1 MIGPQDEHRRAI
13 VSLALHV
20 ANQACLPTVTI
31 RVTFQ
36 QKVFSEKEVP
46 LILSNK
52 RKIEAIS
59 QLRSRFPH
67 STG

>member
-13 VSLALHV
+13 ISLALHV
-20 ANQACLPTVTI
+20 ANQVRMLFLLLVSMTVM
-31 RVTFQ
+31 

-52 RKIEAIS
+52 RKIEAVS
-59 QLRSRFPH
+59 QLRSR
-67 STG
+67 